1 MTTWGNDRA
10 PIAMCE
16 VPRGMNVSPEP
27 RPATTSDAE
36 VLLTAV
42 AEALTACEA
51 AGYTVKLKHGAVMTR
66 VGYVLPLGD
75 GEWCARTLNWS
86 PFSGQAGD
94 DED

>member
-1 MTTWGNDRA
+1 MSPPWLRKSD
-10 PIAMCE
+10 PIRMLEGPREASITPADP
-16 VPRGMNVSPEP
+16 VP
-27 RPATTSDAE
+27 DAE
-36 VLLTAV
+36 ELLAAV

-86 PFSGQAGD
+86 PFSDQVGD